1 MKSIDAPMTALD
13 LCTPGLMDGWL
24 IHTAAIARGLSTWL
38 LSGQVLYVRNG
49 DNQELSFAHGVP
61 EQTRLSAAVIVQDK
75 RIRRALLAQR
85 GIETPKGASFSLGK
99 GLSGAQRYAKKI
111 GYPVVLKPMVG
122 ENSVEVIPKVLNQ
135 RDLIKGFDYYRTVPA
150 LRDKFE
156 LSSYTLTTL
165 FWPKDVGGTET
176 RDDYRVVVE
185 EHVKGK
191 YLRFFLLGAKVISC
205 IHAPGGTWDAAE
217 GGGDVTHEVHAR
229 MNRLARRVA
238 RTFPQL
244 FALTVDIVVED
255 WTQAPESQRYSVV
268 EVAERPW
275 HHVRRHYI
283 GTGVHNL
290 ADQTLRRSAEEAGY
304 QLPAATDSD
313 EVTVELCWQGVSNSE
328 AFLGAFAEQS
338 TARGLTGQVWVEDK
352 IGGVVKAHVHGRP
365 ENIALVSELSVDGGL
380 SAERVMSV
388 ESVPRSSP
396 VEIQND
402 HICGVKIL
410 SK

>member
-1 MKSIDAPMTALD
+1 MKSIDAPTTALD
-13 LCTPGLMDGWL
+13 LCPPGLMDGWL

-38 LSGQVLYVRNG
+38 LSGQVLYVRNA

-75 RIRRALLAQR
+75 RIRRELLAQR

-111 GYPVVLKPMVG
+111 GYPVVLKPMLG

-185 EHVKGK
+185 QHVKGK

-217 GGGDVTHEVHAR
+217 GGGDVTREVHAR

-238 RTFPQL
+238 RTFPRL

-255 WTQAPESQRYSVV
+255 WAQAPENQRYSVV

-275 HHVRRHYI
+275 HHVRRHYV
-283 GTGVHNL
+283 GEEVHKL
-290 ADQTLRRSAEEAGY
+290 AAQTLQHSAEKADY
-304 QLPAATDSD
+304 QLTAATDSD
-313 EVTVELCWQGVSNSE
+313 EVTVELRWQGVSNPE
-328 AFLGAFAEQS
+328 AFLEACAKQS
-338 TARGLTGQVWVEDK
+338 TVWGLTGQVWVEDK
-352 IGGVVKAHVHGRP
+352 TGGVVKAHIRGKA
-365 ENIALVSELSVDGGL
+365 ENIALLSEFSVDGGFF
-380 SAERVMSV
+380 ANRVMSV
-388 ESVPRSSP
+388 ECFPRPPIASMENA
-396 VEIQND
+396 VKR
-402 HICGVKIL
+402 GVVML
-410 SK
+410 TE